1 MKLLLDTHIF
11 IWWADQPERLS
22 PDALSALEDEANELL
37 LSVASVW
44 EMQIKIQLGKL
55 KLSLP
60 LKELVKN
67 QQETNDLTV
76 SPVALPHVLALDA
89 LPFHHKDPFDRLLI
103 AQSIAEGL
111 TIVTAD
117 SQFSAY
123 SVTCCSDQR
132 NGQFCAPFLW
142 LLFKLKARHFHLD
155 IRAGVGIAHAVQGD
169 VYRQGLVGCEL
180 GLSTGNYHDGALF
193 HRLSIIV
200 DNSAAYLE
208 SGQSLS
214 G

>member
-11 IWWADQPERLS
+11 IWWADQPEKLS
-22 PDALSALEDEANELL
+22 PAALSALEDEANELL

-60 LKELVKN
+60 LKEIVKN
-67 QQETNDLTV
+67 QQETNDLMV
-76 SPVALPHVLALDA
+76 SPVVLTHVLALDA

-123 SVTCCSDQR
+123 SVQ
-132 NGQFCAPFLW
+132 
-142 LLFKLKARHFHLD
+142 LL
-155 IRAGVGIAHAVQGD
+155 Q
-169 VYRQGLVGCEL
+169 
-180 GLSTGNYHDGALF
+180 
-193 HRLSIIV
+193 
-200 DNSAAYLE
+200 
-208 SGQSLS
+208 
-214 G
+214 

>member
-11 IWWADQPERLS
+11 IWWADQPEKLS

-76 SPVALPHVLALDA
+76 SPVALTHVLALDA

-103 AQSIAEGL
+103 AQGILEGL
-111 TIVTAD
+111 TVVTAD

-123 SVTCCSDQR
+123 SVK
-132 NGQFCAPFLW
+132 
-142 LLFKLKARHFHLD
+142 LL
-155 IRAGVGIAHAVQGD
+155 
-169 VYRQGLVGCEL
+169 E
-180 GLSTGNYHDGALF
+180 
-193 HRLSIIV
+193 
-200 DNSAAYLE
+200 
-208 SGQSLS
+208 
-214 G
+214 